1 MNRQTSSIRKHL
13 PGLVFPLLVTA
24 LGVYVVTVSFNY
36 EFETRAFANAT
47 GVIMLILSVSV
58 LVRDILRG
66 IKQEDSV
73 VKSPAT
79 PAAGRIP
86 PVLFALAWCVA
97 FFVAVL
103 FVGFSIT
110 VPFWVFAL
118 LLWNRASRVATV
130 FIPILLWAMI
140 TFVLEHGLDTL
151 LFKGI
156 LFGDRPPGFW

>member
-1 MNRQTSSIRKHL
+1 MNRQTSAFRKRL
-13 PGLVFPLLVTA
+13 SGLIFPLLVAA
-24 LGVYVVTVSFNY
+24 LSVYIITVSFKY

-66 IKQEDSV
+66 MKQDDV
-73 VKSPAT
+73 VKNPAT

-118 LLWNRASRVATV
+118 LLWNRASRVATIL
-130 FIPILLWAMI
+130 IPILLWAMV

-151 LFKGI
+151 LFQGI